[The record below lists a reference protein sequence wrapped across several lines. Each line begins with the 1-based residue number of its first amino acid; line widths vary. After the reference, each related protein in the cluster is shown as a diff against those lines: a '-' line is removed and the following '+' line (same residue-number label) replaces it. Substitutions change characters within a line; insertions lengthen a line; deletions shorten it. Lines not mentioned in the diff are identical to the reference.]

1 MKEFFYWFMCT
12 SLNETYAFSFPKL
25 IFKDIEKLEIFKKF
39 FLSFGD
45 RLPPEKIIQLED
57 LNALPNIA
65 SQ

>member
-1 MKEFFYWFMCT
+1 MKEFFHWFMCT
-12 SLNETYAFSFPKL
+12 SLNETYAFSFSKL
-25 IFKDIEKLEIFKKF
+25 IFTDIEKLEIFFKF

-45 RLPPEKIIQLED
+45 WLPPWKTIQLED

>member
-12 SLNETYAFSFPKL
+12 SLNETYVFSFPKL
-25 IFKDIEKLEIFKKF
+25 IFTDIEKLEIFFKIS
-39 FLSFGD
+39 LSFGD
-45 RLPPEKIIQLED
+45 PLPPWKIIQLED